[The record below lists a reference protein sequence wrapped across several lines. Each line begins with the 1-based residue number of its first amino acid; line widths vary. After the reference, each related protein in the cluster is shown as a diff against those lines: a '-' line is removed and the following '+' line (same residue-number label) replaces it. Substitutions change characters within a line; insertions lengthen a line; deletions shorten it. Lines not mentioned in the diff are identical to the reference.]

1 MDYLKLN
8 VNGELYE
15 IDKKYEKETLLFV
28 LRNVLRLTGT
38 KKGCGTNDC
47 GACRVIMNGKPVN
60 SCVVPMRKANG
71 SEVITIEG
79 ISKGNGIHP
88 IQEAYVEAGAVQ
100 CGFCTPGM
108 VMSTKALLDENPK
121 ATEEEIREAL
131 AGNICRCTGYE
142 KIVDAVKLAQD
153 KLDEN

>member
-1 MDYLKLN
+1 MDKIKLT
-8 VNGELYE
+8 VNGEQYE
-15 IDKKYEKETLLFV
+15 INTKYEKETLLFV

-38 KKGCGTNDC
+38 KRGCGTNDC

-60 SCVVPMRKANG
+60 SCVVPMKKASG

-79 ISKGNGIHP
+79 ISKGNDLHP

-108 VMSTKALLDENPK
+108 VMSTKALLDENPN
-121 ATEEEIREAL
+121 ADEEEIREAL

-153 KLDEN
+153 KLS